1 MNIIYLRVISS
12 IIALILLAGCSNS
25 FIQGQGFF
33 LSELPLQNSYNSP
46 IQTNINLKLVD
57 VNNVPIQV
65 LDSMPK
71 ISSAKIPADLR
82 NISFS
87 SKIDNTYPT
96 YLIGPGDEIKIEF
109 PTDGNVNNITAKGLK
124 VDAYGEIEFP
134 YLGSYKISGFNARE
148 AEDLLKI
155 ALSELYVDPEVY
167 LTIKKF
173 NSNKIFV
180 SGVMANSTSDTVSTP
195 SIETTVVNLD
205 DVPMTV
211 IQALNSAGVKFSEA
225 SPNPFL
231 ILKRGDSNHIVDLGF
246 ITNNADPNI
255 YVKNNDFL
263 YLPNTQSQKV
273 YLTGAVN
280 SDMLIDFPSTMTLSE
295 ALIRS
300 NIDKVNANLEEIY
313 VLRVNQTINNSF
325 HGSAYK
331 LNFKSPTSLVTASN
345 FYLLD
350 RDIIFVSSRKLA
362 RWNQTMTT
370 LLNSLDFI
378 NLWKSYKPINSEVF
392 RTQ

>member
-1 MNIIYLRVISS
+1 MNIIYRKLIGS
-12 IIALILLAGCSNS
+12 IIVLVLLTGCSNS

-33 LSELPLQNSYNSP
+33 PTELPFQNSNNSP

-57 VNNVPIQV
+57 INNVPIQV

-82 NISFS
+82 NIIFS

-109 PTDGNVNNITAKGLK
+109 PTDSNVNNITSKGLK

-155 ALSELYVDPEVY
+155 ALSELYVNPEVY
-167 LTIKKF
+167 LTIQEF

-180 SGVMANSTSDTVSTP
+180 SGTKQSGSSETDPSL

-205 DVPMTV
+205 DVPMTI
-211 IQALNSAGVKFSEA
+211 IQALNSAGIKFSEA

-231 ILKRGDSNHIVDLGF
+231 ILKRGASNHIVDLGF
-246 ITNNADPNI
+246 ITNDADPNI

-280 SDMLIDFPSTMTLSE
+280 SDTIIDYPSTMTLSE
-295 ALIRS
+295 ALLRS
-300 NIDKVNANLEEIY
+300 NIDKQNANLEEIY
-313 VLRVNQTINNSF
+313 VLRVNQTINNAF
-325 HGSAYK
+325 YGSAYK

-378 NLWKSYKPINSEVF
+378 NLWKSYKPINSDVF
-392 RTQ
+392 RSQ

>member
-1 MNIIYLRVISS
+1 MNIIYRKLIGS
-12 IIALILLAGCSNS
+12 IIVLVLLTGCSNS

-33 LSELPLQNSYNSP
+33 PTELPFQNSNNSP

-57 VNNVPIQV
+57 INNVPIQV

-82 NISFS
+82 NIIFS

-96 YLIGPGDEIKIEF
+96 YLIGPGDKIKIEF
-109 PTDGNVNNITAKGLK
+109 PTDSNVNNITTKGLK

-155 ALSELYVDPEVY
+155 ALSELYVNPEVY
-167 LTIKKF
+167 LTIQEF

-180 SGVMANSTSDTVSTP
+180 SGTKQSGSSETDPSL

-205 DVPMTV
+205 DVPMTI
-211 IQALNSAGVKFSEA
+211 IQALNSAGIKFSEA

-231 ILKRGDSNHIVDLGF
+231 ILKRGTSNHIVDLGF
-246 ITNNADPNI
+246 ITNDADPNI

-280 SDMLIDFPSTMTLSE
+280 SDTIIDYPSTMTLSE
-295 ALIRS
+295 ALLRS
-300 NIDKVNANLEEIY
+300 NIDKQNANLEEIY
-313 VLRVNQTINNSF
+313 VLRVNQTINNAF
-325 HGSAYK
+325 YGSAYK

-378 NLWKSYKPINSEVF
+378 NLWKSYKPINSDVF
-392 RTQ
+392 RSQ

>member
-1 MNIIYLRVISS
+1 MKIINRRVIGS
-12 IIALILLAGCSNS
+12 IIVLILLTGCSNS
-25 FIQGQGFF
+25 FIQGQGFS
-33 LSELPLQNSYNSP
+33 LSELPLQNSHNPP
-46 IQTNINLKLVD
+46 IQNNINLKLID
-57 VNNVPIQV
+57 INSVPIQV

-109 PTDGNVNNITAKGLK
+109 PTDTNVNNITSKGLK

-134 YLGSYKISGFNARE
+134 YLGSYKISGFDVRE
-148 AEDLLKI
+148 AEDLLKLV
-155 ALSELYVDPEVY
+155 LSEFYVDPEVY
-167 LTIKKF
+167 LSIKQF

-180 SGVMANSTSDTVSTP
+180 SGTMNIDDKFSTQ
-195 SIETTVVNLD
+195 SIETTVVNLN
-205 DVPMTV
+205 DVPMTI
-211 IQALNSAGVKFSEA
+211 IQALNDAGIKFSEA

-231 ILKRGDSNHIVDLGF
+231 ILKRGESNHIVDLGF

-263 YLPNTQSQKV
+263 YLPNTQPQKV
-273 YLTGAVN
+273 FLTGAVN
-280 SDMLIDFPSTMTLSE
+280 SDTIIDFPSTMTLSE
-295 ALIRS
+295 ALLKGK
-300 NIDKVNANLEEIY
+300 IDKQIANLEEIY
-313 VLRVNQTINNSF
+313 VLRVNQTLNNTYY
-325 HGSAYK
+325 GSAYK
-331 LNFKSPTSLVTASN
+331 LNFKSPTSLLTASN

-378 NLWKSYKPINSEVF
+378 NLWKSYKPINSDVF
-392 RTQ
+392 RSQ

>member
-1 MNIIYLRVISS
+1 M
-12 IIALILLAGCSNS
+12 
-25 FIQGQGFF
+25 
-33 LSELPLQNSYNSP
+33 
-46 IQTNINLKLVD
+46 
-57 VNNVPIQV
+57 
-65 LDSMPK
+65 
-71 ISSAKIPADLR
+71 
-82 NISFS
+82 
-87 SKIDNTYPT
+87 
-96 YLIGPGDEIKIEF
+96 
-109 PTDGNVNNITAKGLK
+109 
-124 VDAYGEIEFP
+124 
-134 YLGSYKISGFNARE
+134 
-148 AEDLLKI
+148 
-155 ALSELYVDPEVY
+155 
-167 LTIKKF
+167 
-173 NSNKIFV
+173 
-180 SGVMANSTSDTVSTP
+180 
-195 SIETTVVNLD
+195 
-205 DVPMTV
+205 
-211 IQALNSAGVKFSEA
+211 
-225 SPNPFL
+225 
-231 ILKRGDSNHIVDLGF
+231 GF